1 MQKTFIEFVEFT
13 AWVKSAIIMKTP
25 TYRKPLFERLKTG
38 MEQAI
43 RYSKGEIGLKTTVIE
58 LPDPPP
64 IIRAEEVARLRLDH
78 EMSQAV
84 FARLLNVSTKTVQSW
99 EQGTRKPSRA
109 ALRLIQIFGEDPD
122 GLLRL
127 AGVTGTTAELATKKD
142 PSKAK
147 GKKEAASRAV
157 VK

>member
-1 MQKTFIEFVEFT
+1 
-13 AWVKSAIIMKTP
+13 MKKP
-25 TYRKPLFERLKTG
+25 RERRPLFERLKTG

-43 RYSKGEIGLKTTVIE
+43 RHANSEISLKTTVIE
-58 LPDPPP
+58 FPDPPP
-64 IIRAEEVARLRLDH
+64 VIQAKEVARLRLNH

-99 EQGTRKPSRA
+99 EQGTRKPSQA
-109 ALRLIQIFGEDPD
+109 ALRLIQIFGEDPE

-127 AGVTGTTAELATKKD
+127 AGVRGTSNDFVTKED
-142 PSKAK
+142 PPKAK
-147 GKKEAASRAV
+147 GKKQAAARAA